1 MSGEEKRSV
10 RYEIQYTKAA
20 DKFLKT
26 HEDVRT
32 QYEDAIRE
40 LMVGDHPEKVDVKRI
55 RGKHNDYFRI
65 RLGGVRVVYAIIN
78 GKIVVITTLLAG
90 PRGDVYKKMSGL
102 K

>member
-1 MSGEEKRSV
+1 MGKRASFS
-10 RYEIQYTKAA
+10 YEIQYTKAA

-32 QYEDAIRE
+32 QYEDAIKE
-40 LMVGDHPEKVDVKRI
+40 LLVGNHPEKVDVKRI
-55 RGKHNDYFRI
+55 RGKRNDYFRI
-65 RLGGVRVVYAIIN
+65 KLGGYRVVYAVIN
-78 GKIVVITTLLAG
+78 RKIAVISTVLAG

>member
-1 MSGEEKRSV
+1 MSGEEKRSA

-55 RGKHNDYFRI
+55 HGKHNDYFRI
-65 RLGGVRVVYAIIN
+65 WLGGVRVVYTVIN

-90 PRGDVYKKMSGL
+90 PRGDVLGK
-102 K
+102 